1 MMRHRAALLLCGI
14 AAYCSVM
21 APLAA
26 ARPAPADAVAAME
39 TEVLPVNWQFF
50 VAIGRCEQPA
60 SLEHQLKPE
69 SRRNPWGV
77 WQPGYEYGINWHH
90 PGPTYPGGLGVFA
103 PLWTEQGIAG
113 TDLAPTVAEATP
125 VEQMIH
131 AQRIIDKYGPYAWG
145 CTGRALA
152 VAELVDER

>member
-1 MMRHRAALLLCGI
+1 MHII
-14 AAYCSVM
+14 AILIVLTTLVVTPTAS
-21 APLAA
+21 AQ
-26 ARPAPADAVAAME
+26 RPAPAEAMDAMA
-39 TEVLPVNWQFF
+39 TEVLPVNWEFF

-60 SLEHQLKPE
+60 PMDKQLKEP

-77 WQPGYEYGINWHH
+77 WREGYEYGINWRH

-103 PLWTEQGIAG
+103 PLWTEEGIVG
-113 TDLAPTVAEATP
+113 TDLAPTIPQATP

-152 VAELVDER
+152 IAPFID